1 MEEEFNFSVRKIV
14 KGAGLVFIGIILSK
28 IFGLIYLL
36 ILTRWGGATQYGL
49 LSLGIDSLTF
59 LTAIAILGLD
69 TALAKYIPQYLKK
82 NNKEVMKMIAY
93 STFVTF
99 CLSFFFGVLLF
110 RYSEVLAYNLFH
122 NLKMNIV
129 LKIIAIGIPLN
140 ALINLFLGIVKA
152 FQKVEYEVYSK
163 NLILNL
169 CQIGFTLVALS
180 LGLGIFG
187 LSMAYVAS
195 LFITLLILFYFIEFK
210 IFPFIQHKIIL
221 DKLTKEITSFSAP
234 LVFVSLLTSLI
245 FWVDGFMLAYFKN
258 ALEVGVYKA
267 VIPLA
272 HLTYIIPYAL
282 TIIFMPIASGFYI
295 ENKVENLKAI
305 TKTITKWILIP
316 NLFILL
322 MIILFS
328 RRIIDILFIQEYSI
342 GWLAF
347 VILGVSYFIHY
358 LMICS
363 SFMLIILKKT
373 KLLFLDLVIGSV
385 STIILNYKLIP
396 LYGLTGAAIS
406 TGFSLILIALLYGAQ
421 SYYYLKINPF
431 KKVYIK
437 IIFSIL
443 VTLIF
448 GILFIPAIE
457 RLILPTIKLI
467 GELLNK
473 DFYNR
478 LISLLISMGILGLF
492 YIIMIIVTKSF
503 EEDDLMIIKII
514 REKTKLKLS
523 FLTKFF
529 FKPKDI

>member
-1 MEEEFNFSVRKIV
+1 
-14 KGAGLVFIGIILSK
+14 
-28 IFGLIYLL
+28 
-36 ILTRWGGATQYGL
+36 
-49 LSLGIDSLTF
+49 
-59 LTAIAILGLD
+59 
-69 TALAKYIPQYLKK
+69 
-82 NNKEVMKMIAY
+82 
-93 STFVTF
+93 
-99 CLSFFFGVLLF
+99 
-110 RYSEVLAYNLFH
+110 
-122 NLKMNIV
+122 
-129 LKIIAIGIPLN
+129 
-140 ALINLFLGIVKA
+140 
-152 FQKVEYEVYSK
+152 
-163 NLILNL
+163 
-169 CQIGFTLVALS
+169 
-180 LGLGIFG
+180 
-187 LSMAYVAS
+187 
-195 LFITLLILFYFIEFK
+195 
-210 IFPFIQHKIIL
+210 
-221 DKLTKEITSFSAP
+221 
-234 LVFVSLLTSLI
+234 
-245 FWVDGFMLAYFKN
+245 MLAYFKN